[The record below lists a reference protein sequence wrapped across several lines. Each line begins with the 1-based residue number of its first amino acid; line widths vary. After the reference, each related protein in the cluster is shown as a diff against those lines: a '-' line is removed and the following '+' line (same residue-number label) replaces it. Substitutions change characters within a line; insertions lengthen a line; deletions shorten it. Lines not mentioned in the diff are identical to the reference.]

1 MVMINMRTEFL
12 IEECLKFDQK
22 KSSEFDQSNKK
33 LEESHK
39 RLKEIFKEFEKQ
51 DFSRSIDLITIYGK
65 E

>member
-33 LEESHK
+33 LEESYK
-39 RLKEIFKEFEKQ
+39 RLKEIF
-51 DFSRSIDLITIYGK
+51 
-65 E
+65 